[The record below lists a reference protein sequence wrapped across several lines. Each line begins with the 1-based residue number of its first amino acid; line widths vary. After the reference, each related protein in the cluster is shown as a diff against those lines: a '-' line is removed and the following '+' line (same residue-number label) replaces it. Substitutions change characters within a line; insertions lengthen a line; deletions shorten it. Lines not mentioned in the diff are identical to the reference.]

1 LGGRMLFLRIGNVL
15 FEPQYSRW
23 ITIKLATL
31 GTIVNDIY
39 DAFGTI
45 EKLELFTNAID
56 IFFKLKSTFTDV

>member
-1 LGGRMLFLRIGNVL
+1 MLFLRIGNVL